1 MPLAF
6 CSIRAKPAPWAALAS
21 RGIALDPTLVLEG
34 RSSTDDAERERLSR
48 ISTNFD
54 LEGGQ
59 VDALVAAGRALL
71 RANPEFRGLLD
82 ALGGKPA
89 N

>member
-1 MPLAF
+1 MD
-6 CSIRAKPAPWAALAS
+6 SITL
-21 RGIALDPTLVLEG
+21 LLVL
-34 RSSTDDAERERLSR
+34 L
-48 ISTNFD
+48 
-54 LEGGQ
+54 
-59 VDALVAAGRALL
+59 LVAAGRALL

>member
-1 MPLAF
+1 MVQLLLDAGALLGESPF
-6 CSIRAKPAPWAALAS
+6 WHAAEA
-21 RGIALDPTLVLEG
+21 
-34 RSSTDDAERERLSR
+34 RLYW
-48 ISTNFD
+48 
-54 LEGGQ
+54 
-59 VDALVAAGRALL
+59 VDIAGRALL